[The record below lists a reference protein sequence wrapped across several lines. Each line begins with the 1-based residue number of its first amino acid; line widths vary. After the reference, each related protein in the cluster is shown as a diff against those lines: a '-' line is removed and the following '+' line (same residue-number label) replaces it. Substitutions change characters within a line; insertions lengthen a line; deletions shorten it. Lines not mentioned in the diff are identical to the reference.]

1 GGLGGGWVHMGPG
14 GRGEGGRGMP
24 SVAEMVGAFLGA
36 IYRLDFDAAVQFLTD
51 DASYHDLPVPTDP
64 TVGKDAI
71 RRKLDFMIAGGV
83 TSMDYEI
90 RHILAG
96 HGTVLV
102 ERTATWHIPSGAAPT
117 LRVMCAIEL
126 DDGRIAAWREYW
138 NGDEL
143 MSQMPP
149 EFFEGVERAAAA
161 GPDER
166 R

>member
-1 GGLGGGWVHMGPG
+1 MTSREIV
-14 GRGEGGRGMP
+14 E
-24 SVAEMVGAFLGA
+24 AFFAA
-36 IYRLDFDAAVQFLTD
+36 IYRLDFDGALELMSD
-51 DASYHDLPVPTDP
+51 DASYHDLPLPTDP

-90 RHILAG
+90 RHLLADEA
-96 HGTVLV
+96 HGVVLV
-102 ERTATWHIPSGAAPT
+102 ERTETWRFPSGAAPR

-126 DDGRIAAWREYW
+126 EGGKVARWREYW

-149 EFFEGVERAAAA
+149 EFFEGVKEALDDADPR
-161 GPDER
+161 
-166 R
+166 